1 MCSVH
6 YLDTFAKWHKVTV
19 RFVMAICL
27 SAWNNFAPTGWI
39 FLKFY
44 IFLRMRLFFR
54 KKKNCRENQ
63 NTHFMFSNLFL
74 KIKPFMR

>member
-6 YLDTFAKWHKVTV
+6 YLDTFAKLHKVTV

-54 KKKNCRENQ
+54 KKKTVE
-63 NTHFMFSNLFL
+63 
-74 KIKPFMR
+74 KIKTHILCLVTCF